1 MEFLYWIL
9 IGIVLGLAVWL
20 SFKADLKS
28 KQLYVILDIMTLMK
42 MVNSNIDYPY
52 QDELERVLE
61 YTVGL
66 VNFLEPYV
74 DEKDFDHDEM
84 IATII
89 KECDTWC
96 MKEEIAV
103 NEELT
108 AIIKLLAR
116 YITEDWFLIKE
127 S

>member
-42 MVNSNIDYPY
+42 MVNSSIDYPY